1 MEDEGNLTEY
11 VVTRWYRAPEL
22 LCLAPYGKAVDMWS
36 VGCIFAELLTQSVFF
51 RGDNPAHQ
59 LELIISKLGCPPR
72 SKFDIIQTT
81 QTMEILMQ
89 YENYRAPRFD
99 SLFPRGTNPLA
110 LGTITK
116 VRYFSLLFLIM
127 ISLIKFFC
135 SSVFY

>member
-51 RGDNPAHQ
+51 RGENPAHQ

-81 QTMEILMQ
+81 QTMEILLQ
-89 YENYRAPRFD
+89 YENFRAPRFE

-110 LGTITK
+110 LGK
-116 VRYFSLLFLIM
+116 PFH
-127 ISLIKFFC
+127 
-135 SSVFY
+135 